1 MKTKTDARAELIR
14 LYDLM
19 ETLGEDAYQL
29 ERALIYVRTESLRD
43 ILINQVRE
51 LRGWRD
57 EIPPLLQKLHADC
70 PDFWG
75 NEDADEQANL
85 DEEYGNPA

>member
-19 ETLGEDAYQL
+19 DTLGEDAYQL
-29 ERALIYVRTESLRD
+29 ERALIYVRTGSVRD
-43 ILINQVRE
+43 LLIDQVRE
-51 LRGWRD
+51 LRGLRD
-57 EIPPLLQKLHADC
+57 QIPPMLQELHADC